1 MFAFY
6 YVIDFRTAVSDFGSG
21 SHARSGEHQGNI
33 QSPEIFMGLFSNN
46 SSKGTITEEQVRA
59 ALSKIED
66 PDLHRDIVSLG
77 FVKEV
82 AISGTD
88 VRVVIQL
95 TTPACPVKD
104 QMKAAAEGYI
114 RQLGATAVD
123 VQMTAQVV
131 GGAKAMENSILP
143 GVKNTIAVASGKGG
157 VGKSTVAVNLAV
169 ALAQEGSKVGMI
181 DADIYGPSAPLMFG
195 LAGQHPRLYSNE
207 KGERKFEPLVAHGVQ
222 VMSIGFL
229 VDPEQPVIWRGPM
242 ASGALKQFM
251 SDVDWGD
258 LDYLIFDMPPGTG
271 DIQLTLT
278 QSIPLTGAVI
288 VTTPQDIALEDARK
302 GLKMFERVQ
311 VPVLGIIE
319 NMSYFIAPDTGAR
332 YDIFS
337 HGGGAKAA
345 EKMNVP
351 FLGEIPLIMEMRIG
365 SDEGVPYVVRNP
377 ESEEAGNI
385 RKIARAL
392 AAQISIANMGAAQ
405 QPVQIILGN
414 DQ

>member
-1 MFAFY
+1 MLCLYDPRHKRSIAEPLALFSTLSPLGFA
-6 YVIDFRTAVSDFGSG
+6 
-21 SHARSGEHQGNI
+21 H
-33 QSPEIFMGLFSNN
+33 MGLFRNTLPGSAL
-46 SSKGTITEEQVRA
+46 TEDRIRQ
-59 ALSKIED
+59 ALSNIYD
-66 PDLHRDIVSLG
+66 PDLKRDIVALG
-77 FVKEV
+77 FVKT
-82 AISGTD
+82 IDIDGRD

-104 QMKAAAEGYI
+104 QMKQAAEGYL
-114 RQLGATAVD
+114 RELGAEKVTVE
-123 VQMTAQVV
+123 MTAQVT
-131 GGAKAMENSILP
+131 GTPDARKSGILP

-169 ALAQEGSKVGMI
+169 ALALEGSKVGLI

-195 LAGQHPRLYSNE
+195 LEGRRPMMFENE
-207 KGERKFEPLVAHGVQ
+207 KGDRRLVPLEAFGVK

-229 VDPEQPVIWRGPM
+229 VDPDQAVIWRGPM

-251 SDVDWGD
+251 SDVDWED

-271 DIQLTLT
+271 DIQLTLV

-288 VTTPQDIALEDARK
+288 VTTPQEIALADARK
-302 GLKMFERVQ
+302 GLRMFERVQ

-319 NMSYFIAPDTGAR
+319 NMSYFVAPDTGAR

-345 EKMNVP
+345 KDLGIP
-351 FLGEIPLIMEMRIG
+351 FLGEIPLITEMREG
-365 SDEGVPYVVRNP
+365 GDEGVPFVVRNP
-377 ESEEAGNI
+377 ESEHATHI
-385 RKIARAL
+385 RTIARGL
-392 AAQISIANMGAAQ
+392 AAQVSIRNMAESQ
-405 QPVQIILGN
+405 VPVQIMLGG